1 MKFLITEEEKQEII
15 NNNKLDKN
23 RILIHLRRNYPIYKL
38 EDEEMAKLTG
48 GNRIFVDDRTIS
60 IRENKKRLVNK
71 IYNEIVDNFR
81 EYGDMLIRQAI
92 KEYLDEA
99 KNV

>member
-48 GNRIFVDDRTIS
+48 GNRIFVDDRTIP

-71 IYNEIVDNFR
+71 IYWEVKEDFNQL
-81 EYGDMLIRQAI
+81 GDVIIRQTI
-92 KEYLDEA
+92 KKYLDTI
-99 KNV
+99 KDI